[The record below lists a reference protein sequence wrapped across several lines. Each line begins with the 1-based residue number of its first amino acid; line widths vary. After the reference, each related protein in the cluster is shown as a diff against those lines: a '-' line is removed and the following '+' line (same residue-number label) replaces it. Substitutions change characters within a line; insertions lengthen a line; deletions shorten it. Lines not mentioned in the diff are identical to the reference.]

1 MTNCKGQN
9 TWASTSSEPLKRK
22 LEQAETYGQE
32 SGNRRPQNI
41 NRSLEAPDSDQD
53 KDISDME
60 DEGEQDIEIDD
71 KPTEANN
78 EDKTYFS
85 APESKPA
92 ISTNSFNIYLNLPDI
107 PFSIFIKMLGTT
119 DLRRLSQV
127 SSSWR
132 KKITEIFLKNPANKK
147 PLRAR
152 IRRAMGLW
160 MLPSNEVITNA
171 IWLSK
176 YHYQ

>member
-1 MTNCKGQN
+1 MAHNEDRANIDLQKMN
-9 TWASTSSEPLKRK
+9 KALKSMD
-22 LEQAETYGQE
+22 A
-32 SGNRRPQNI
+32 N
-41 NRSLEAPDSDQD
+41 QD